1 MNTDIVLAHTS
12 RGDFTAGQLRELEV
26 SLLPDLSYLVM
37 VKNKPIVVRFE
48 PGSDDLRNFTV
59 RVGQDKVEVSLV
71 REIDQLVQSMGFNK
85 SVRLWVEILRAP
97 MPGLVKQVLV
107 QEGEEVSAGQNL
119 IVLEAMKMENVIR
132 SPQAGKIK
140 KIEAKP
146 SLTVDKGQALVVF
159 FDQD

>member
-12 RGDFTAGQLRELEV
+12 RGDFTALQLRDLEV
-26 SLLPDLSYLVM
+26 SLLPDQSFLVM
-37 VKNKPIVVRFE
+37 VNNKPITVFIE
-48 PGSDDLRNFTV
+48 SSSDDLRNFTV
-59 RVGQDKVEVSLV
+59 RVGREKVEVGLV

-85 SVRLWVEILRAP
+85 SVRLWVETLRAP
-97 MPGLVKQVLV
+97 MPGMVKQVLV

-140 KIEAKP
+140 KIEVKP
-146 SLTVDKGQALVVF
+146 SQTVDKGQALVLF
-159 FDQD
+159 LDLA

>member
-37 VKNKPIVVRFE
+37 VKNKPIVVHIE
-48 PGSDDLRNFTV
+48 SCSNDLRNFAV
-59 RVGQDKVEVSLV
+59 RVGRDKVEVGLV

-85 SVRLWVEILRAP
+85 SVRLWVETLRAP

-140 KIEAKP
+140 KIEVSP

-159 FDQD
+159 FDPG

>member
-12 RGDFTAGQLRELEV
+12 RGDFTTGELRELEV
-26 SLLPDLSYLVM
+26 SLLPDQSYLVM
-37 VKNKPIVVRFE
+37 VKNKPIVVRI
-48 PGSDDLRNFTV
+48 GSWSDDLRNFAV
-59 RVGQDKVEVSLV
+59 RVGRDKVEVGLV

-85 SVRLWVEILRAP
+85 SVRLWVETLRAP

-107 QEGEEVSAGQNL
+107 QEGEEVVAGQNL

-159 FDQD
+159 FDQG

>member
-26 SLLPDLSYLVM
+26 SLLPDQSYLVM
-37 VKNKPIVVRFE
+37 VKNKPIVVRIE
-48 PGSDDLRNFTV
+48 SCSDDLRNFAV
-59 RVGQDKVEVSLV
+59 RVGRDKVEVGLV

-85 SVRLWVEILRAP
+85 SVRLWVETLRAP

-140 KIEAKP
+140 KIEVKP

-159 FDQD
+159 FDQG